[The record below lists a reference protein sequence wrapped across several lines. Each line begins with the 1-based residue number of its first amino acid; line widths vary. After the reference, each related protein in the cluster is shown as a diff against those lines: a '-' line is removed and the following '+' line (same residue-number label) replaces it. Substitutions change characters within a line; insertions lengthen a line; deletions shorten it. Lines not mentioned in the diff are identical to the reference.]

1 MVDDAGTSHEM
12 VPIDLRALA
21 GAAEVNARGARVA
34 ALDDYQI
41 GISRFSRHPRWEIHP
56 EADELVQVIDGELAV
71 SFLDGDEMVLGP
83 GQFVVIPKNVWHSPI
98 PHGTVSVLS
107 MSRYEGTR
115 TSDEVDPRE

>member
-1 MVDDAGTSHEM
+1 M
-12 VPIDLRALA
+12 VPIDLRSLA
-21 GAAEVNARGARVA
+21 GAAEVNARGSRVA

-56 EADELVQVIDGELAV
+56 EADEFVQVIDGELGV

-83 GQFVVIPKNVWHSPI
+83 GQFVVIPRNVWHSPI
-98 PHGTVSVLS
+98 PRGTVSVLT

-115 TSDEVDPRE
+115 TSDEVDPRG